1 MRLNHAAGQ
10 AAEDTAAGYLK
21 KQGCRILARNWH
33 CRYGE
38 IDIIAEQGGVYLFVE
53 VRQRRSQSFGG
64 AAASI
69 TPVKLAKLSRS
80 AETWLQQNAPNQ
92 PCRID
97 AVLIEGDRP
106 PQWLKDIGGY

>member
-10 AAEDTAAGYLK
+10 AAEDIAAGYLK

-69 TPVKLAKLSRS
+69 TPAKLAKMR
-80 AETWLQQNAPNQ
+80 
-92 PCRID
+92 RINL
-97 AVLIEGDRP
+97 AVSMP
-106 PQWLKDIGGY
+106 S